1 MTFSFMRIAGVA
13 LLLFVMSGASAV
25 FAADS
30 VVTRQTMKGLPGV
43 YVLVAETHPHKI
55 QKYAQKAGL
64 MKEQLLK
71 DVERKLKE
79 NGIKTLSRDEQLE
92 TWGNPV
98 LYVHLNIQEK
108 ERYVYTY
115 DIKAEIQQI
124 VQMEANPA
132 VKAPLPTW
140 SITTPGLAN
149 IGNLNGINNDVMS
162 LVGQF
167 AKTFIL
173 VNNGKNR

>member
-1 MTFSFMRIAGVA
+1 V
-13 LLLFVMSGASAV
+13 
-25 FAADS
+25 
-30 VVTRQTMKGLPGV
+30 
-43 YVLVAETHPHKI
+43 
-55 QKYAQKAGL
+55 
-64 MKEQLLK
+64 KEQLLK

-98 LYVHLNIQEK
+98 LYVHLNIQEQ

-140 SITTPGLAN
+140 SITTSGLAN